1 MARPRRIDK
10 LLVQQAQLASTT
22 ATSVAALRRCQAV
35 LLPALLGATLEQTAA
50 ALGVCRAS
58 VPNLQA
64 AFRREQTPNEP
75 LPKRG
80 GRHHAHL
87 TLDEEKGFLQPWL
100 EPAGSGAVVVVAPLR
115 AALSQQL
122 GQPIKP
128 SVIYRLLAR
137 HGWRKVAPDT
147 RHPKRKPEVQEAWKK
162 TPGSADNPADA
173 GGRARPPCPLN
184 VPGRS
189 PLRAQGANA
198 ALLGTGAATA
208 RGGERLRARI
218 HLCLRRGQSGGR
230 PA

>member
-10 LLVQQAQLASTT
+10 LLVHQAQLAATT

-64 AFRREQTPNEP
+64 AFRREQTPAEP

-80 GRHHAHL
+80 GRHHSHL
-87 TLDEEKGFLQPWL
+87 TLAEEKGFLKPWL
-100 EPAGSGAVVVVAPLR
+100 EPAGSGAVVVVSPMR
-115 AALSQQL
+115 AALAQQL
-122 GQPIKP
+122 GQPVRP

-147 RHPKRKPEVQEAWKK
+147 RHPKSKPEVQEAWKK
-162 TPGSADNPADA
+162 NS
-173 GGRARPPCPLN
+173 RKSWQPC
-184 VPGRS
+184 
-189 PLRAQGANA
+189 
-198 ALLGTGAATA
+198 
-208 RGGERLRARI
+208 
-218 HLCLRRGQSGGR
+218 
-230 PA
+230 